1 MGRIKSAIVKRIA
14 KRLVIEKPGI
24 FTKGFENNKKILGK
38 AVTQKRAR
46 NAIAGYITKLAKR

>member
-1 MGRIKSAIVKRIA
+1 MVKRIA
-14 KRLVIEKPGI
+14 KRMIIEKPGI
-24 FTKGFENNKKILGK
+24 FTKGFENNKKILSK

>member
-1 MGRIKSAIVKRIA
+1 MGRIKSAMVKRIA
-14 KRLVIEKPGI
+14 KRMIIEKPSI
-24 FTKGFENNKKILGK
+24 FTKGFENNKKILSK